1 VKDTR
6 RDDVSEATS
15 AGPRRDVFIS
25 HASEDKNAIAR
36 PLAEQLR
43 AAGRSVWFDEYELLL
58 GDSLREKISE
68 GLRHSRVGLVILSPS
83 FFAKEWGRWEL
94 DGLTARQI
102 AGEQNVVLPVWHGVG
117 LDDVRSYSSPLANLV
132 AVNSSDGVKAIAAA
146 VQRVL
151 RARAAGGTREVAL
164 SEARASKDAAPALQG
179 PRTGPIQRS
188 VLVLEVEP
196 SGHPSD
202 PEIGELRSAMHRVL
216 DEAVA
221 RAGLADASID
231 IEDHGDRA
239 LIVVDAPPLVLLDPF
254 AERLIA
260 VVREQNTSVEAS
272 AWLRLRVAL
281 HAGPVHAGAH
291 GWSGD
296 TIDAVRA
303 ICDAPPVKATLQR
316 ADRTQLVLAVSDL
329 LYKQVV
335 RHGYRSINPAT
346 YGPVHVERI
355 GERAWVRV
363 PGYPAPPTEP
373 ERPADA
379 AAPAPPETRIGVVFG
394 DHAEVSGGKVVGG
407 DYIVGDPRPG
417 GRHG

>member
-1 VKDTR
+1 MR
-6 RDDVSEATS
+6 RDDLSEATS

-25 HASEDKNAIAR
+25 HASEDKHAIAR
-36 PLAEQLR
+36 PLAEQLL
-43 AAGRSVWFDEYELLL
+43 AAGFSVWFDEYELLL
-58 GDSLREKISE
+58 GDSLREKIGD

-132 AVNSSDGVKAIAAA
+132 AVNSKDGVKAIAAA

-151 RARAAGGTREVAL
+151 RARAAGGTPQVAL
-164 SEARASKDAAPALQG
+164 SEIRASTAAAQG
-179 PRTGPIQRS
+179 PRTDPIQRS

-196 SGHPSD
+196 SGDLSD
-202 PEIGELRSAMHRVL
+202 PVIDEFRSAMHRVL

-221 RAGLADASID
+221 RAGLADAGID
-231 IEDHGDRA
+231 IEVHDDRA

-260 VVREQNTSVEAS
+260 VVREQNASIEAG

-281 HAGPVHAGAH
+281 HAGPIHAGPH

-296 TIDAVRA
+296 TINAVRA
-303 ICDAPPVKATLQR
+303 ICEAPPVKATLRR
-316 ADRTQLVLAVSDL
+316 ADRAPLVLAVSDR
-329 LYKQVV
+329 LYNEVV
-335 RHGYRSINPAT
+335 RRGYRSINPAT
-346 YGPVHVERI
+346 YRPIRVEHS
-355 GERAWVRV
+355 GERAWVRA

-373 ERPADA
+373 EPPRDT
-379 AAPAPPETRIGVVFG
+379 AAPASSETKIGVMFR
-394 DHAEVSGGKVVGG
+394 DHTNVSGGQIIGG
-407 DYIVGDPRPG
+407 DHIGGDPTHG
-417 GRHG
+417 DRHD